1 MSRSWGRYFSQ
12 CRLFSIPAPLGDVM
26 NGKITCVVVKD
37 LSRFA
42 RNYSDAKSLI
52 DNLFVRM
59 GVRFIS
65 LVNGVAT

>member
-1 MSRSWGRYFSQ
+1 
-12 CRLFSIPAPLGDVM
+12 M

-42 RNYSDAKSLI
+42 WNYSDAKRLI
-52 DNLFVRM
+52 DNLFVQM